1 MRVTVTS
8 TEREPICAHLPL
20 PLFAAVMGI
29 SGLGLVWHA
38 VEEAWSLPALVSGG
52 ATALAAVVFVV
63 LLALYACKWV
73 RYPARVMNEL
83 KHPVRINFLPAVS
96 INLILLGLLSEPWIG
111 PWASWLWQAG
121 AALQLVLT
129 VIIVN
134 VWFEAERPTS
144 SINPA
149 WFIPAVG
156 NVLVPLAAMP
166 AGHELVAWFF
176 MSIGLFF
183 WIILGTMVFYRL
195 VTKPPLEPAMQ
206 PTLVVMLA
214 PPSVAFL
221 AWINISGE
229 LNGLGYFFYFIAL
242 LTFLVLLPQVAR
254 FARLPFFPSW
264 WAYTFPLAAFTVA
277 SFRFVELCGLAPG
290 LIHIALAAIA
300 SLVIV
305 LVAVRTLLAVF
316 RGELAQH

>member
-1 MRVTVTS
+1 VAS
-8 TEREPICAHLPL
+8 DEREPICAHLPL

-38 VEEAWSLPALVSGG
+38 SEAAWSLPPVVSGI
-52 ATALAAVVFVV
+52 ATALAAAVFLL

-73 RYPARVMNEL
+73 HYPDRVKREL
-83 KHPVRINFLPAVS
+83 QHPVRINFLPAVS
-96 INLILLGLLSEPWIG
+96 INLILLGMLAEPWIG
-111 PWASWLWQAG
+111 HWAAWLWQAG

-129 VIIVN
+129 IVIVN
-134 VWFEAERPTS
+134 VWLEAERPVA

-156 NVLVPLAAMP
+156 NVLVPLAAAP
-166 AGHELVAWFF
+166 AGQELVAWFF
-176 MSIGLFF
+176 MSVGLFF

-206 PTLVVMLA
+206 PTLAVMLA

-221 AWINISGE
+221 AWISISGE
-229 LNGLGYFFYFIAL
+229 LNGMGYFFYFIAL
-242 LTFLVLLPQVAR
+242 LTFLVLIPQVPR
-254 FARLPFFPSW
+254 FMRLPFFPSW
-264 WAYTFPLAAFTVA
+264 WAWTFPLAAFSVA
-277 SFRFVELCGLAPG
+277 SFRFTELCGLAPG
-290 LIHIALAAIA
+290 LIHITLAAIT
-300 SLVIV
+300 SLVIG
-305 LVAVRTLLAVF
+305 LVAIRTVLAMI